1 MFLDKKQK
9 VSVVVPCYN
18 ESEALPFFY
27 KEMTKVL
34 STMDVEGEMIFVDDG
49 SKDTTLDIITEFA
62 KQDNR
67 VRFVSFSR
75 NFGKE
80 AAMYAGLQNATGD
93 YICIMDADLQD
104 PPALLPEMLSAI
116 RYEGYD
122 SVATRRSTRE
132 GEPPVRSFFA
142 NVYYKILNAMTER
155 VKLTPA
161 ARDYRLMTRQMCDA
175 LLELAEYSRF
185 TKGFFEWVGFKTKWI
200 SYENIQ
206 RVAGTTKWSFFKLF
220 KYALES
226 IVSLT
231 TQPLVFASYIGVILS
246 VLSFAGIIVSACF
259 GYQLG
264 IWGSA
269 LLLMGSF
276 ILVAIG
282 ITGMYLGRTYL
293 QTKNRPVYI
302 VKQTEKDIRK

>member
-27 KEMTKVL
+27 KEMTNVL

-226 IVSLT
+226 MVSLT